1 MLKQRFFNSIAPM
14 AAIAPMLVLGWCV
27 ASPLT
32 SSGPAAENPWNDSQI
47 LGIYIQVNGFDI
59 ETALLGGAR
68 AKSESVR
75 QLAHRVASDHL
86 GVRQTAYDLAG
97 QCNVPIDLPGGRDQA
112 AVEHGKA
119 MAHLLSLSGQSFDKA
134 FAQHEVGFHRA
145 AIEAV
150 RSTLL
155 PAATCPALKAHLNDV
170 LPAFQHHLAQTEAI
184 EHRLAAH

>member
-1 MLKQRFFNSIAPM
+1 MQKQRFFISIAP
-14 AAIAPMLVLGWCV
+14 IVVFGWCV
-27 ASPLT
+27 SAALTTSGSASANSL
-32 SSGPAAENPWNDSQI
+32 NDSQI

-75 QLAHRVASDHL
+75 QLANRVASDHL

-97 QCNVPIDLPGGRDQA
+97 QCKVAIELPHGRDQA
-112 AVEHGKA
+112 AVDHGKA
-119 MAHLLSLSGQSFDKA
+119 MAHLLSLSGQSFDRE
-134 FAQHEVGFHRA
+134 FAGHEVTFHRT

-184 EHRLAAH
+184 EHRLVAH